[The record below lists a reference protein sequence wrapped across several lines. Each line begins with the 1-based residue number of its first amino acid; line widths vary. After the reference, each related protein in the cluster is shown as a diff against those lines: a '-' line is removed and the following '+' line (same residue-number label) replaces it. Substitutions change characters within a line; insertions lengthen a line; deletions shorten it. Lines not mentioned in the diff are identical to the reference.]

1 MPQKEERKMKEYKET
16 VHIDGQVNEPAAS
29 YSASYS
35 ASVSQETVIPGL
47 SDEILNELLR
57 QKESVRMM
65 IINTEPRGM
74 LNRKEDIESTL
85 DKLHVTGGL
94 RRIVGAFP
102 DLSEREMA
110 QAKEAYLMK
119 KYGL

>member
-1 MPQKEERKMKEYKET
+1 MKEYKET

-29 YSASYS
+29 YSAS
-35 ASVSQETVIPGL
+35 VSQEL

-65 IINTEPRGM
+65 IIKKLEESLFHYHANTEPRGM

-102 DLSEREMA
+102 DLSEQEMA
-110 QAKEAYLMK
+110 QAKEAYLME